1 MNIEIREYTQD
12 DVKDM
17 IEIWNEVVE
26 KDKEEIIKKHIT
38 NMNKFCNENIDFES
52 GKEQLELIYKYYT
65 KRFSDKD
72 ILYKNLIVLKNEI
85 QNAPIKRGWFKQ
97 VKFKN
102 KTLLVNR
109 CDILKKIIDVKRQ
122 ELENFVSCV

>member
-1 MNIEIREYTQD
+1 MK
-12 DVKDM
+12 DVFLYLADKQKYVDM
-17 IEIWNEVVE
+17 
-26 KDKEEIIKKHIT
+26 
-38 NMNKFCNENIDFES
+38 
-52 GKEQLELIYKYYT
+52 
-65 KRFSDKD
+65 D
-72 ILYKNLIVLKNEI
+72 IFDSLIVLKNEI

-122 ELENFVSCV
+122 ELENFISCV

>member
-17 IEIWNEVVE
+17 IEIWNEIME

-72 ILYKNLIVLKNEI
+72 MLYKNLIVLKNEI
-85 QNAPIKRGWFKQ
+85 DDKSYYKSTKHWMGY
-97 VKFKN
+97 
-102 KTLLVNR
+102 
-109 CDILKKIIDVKRQ
+109 
-122 ELENFVSCV
+122 FVSCSGSEWKELWSALL